1 MVQEYDTAGLRAKG
15 APEDTMKVFT
25 LRNMLR
31 TALWGGVAAAVLA
44 LVGFVAA
51 AIYVVR
57 VTDDLPNHR
66 QLAGY
71 QPPVMSR
78 VHAGDGLLIAEY
90 AREHRVFV
98 PIDNIPQNVVH
109 AFISAEDANFYE
121 HGGLDLRG
129 IIRAGFANISNV
141 MQGRRLEGASTIT
154 QQVAKNFLLSSEQK
168 IERKIR
174 EMVLSRRIERAFT
187 KDQILELYL
196 NEIYLGNRAYGIAA
210 AALNYFG
217 KSLDELELHEIAYLA
232 GLPKGPANYHPERH
246 REAAIARRNYVIGR
260 MLDNGYI
267 SEEAAR
273 EAMAQPL
280 EVVDRLSGAT
290 YTAAEYFVENV
301 RREVFSIYGEDELY
315 DGGLSIRT
323 TLDTSMQLAARRA
336 LRDGLEAY
344 DRRHGYRGALDTIE
358 LGNGWGERL
367 AAVDIPADLDEGWI
381 QAVVLET
388 TDRAARIG
396 FLDGTEGEIPMSALE
411 WARETLPDG
420 LMGPAVNRPSDVLS
434 AGDVIL
440 VASIAGQENY
450 SEGQYGLRQVPQING
465 GILAMDPHTG
475 RVLAMVGGYSF
486 QHSQFN
492 RATQARRQPGSSFKP
507 FVYASAL
514 DHGYTPV
521 SLILDAP
528 FVASGGPDERF
539 YMPSNYSERYYG
551 MSTLRLG
558 LELSRNV
565 MTVRLAQEM
574 GMQPIAE
581 YGERFGIYDD
591 LDPVLAMALGA
602 GETTLY
608 RLVSAYATLVNGGR
622 RVEPTIIDRVQDRT
636 GETIY
641 AHEVLPCDTCD
652 VPDWS
657 PELEEP
663 VFPETREEVVDPVT
677 AYQVVHMLEGAVQRG
692 TGTALRPLG
701 RPLGGKTGTTNDF
714 RDAWFVGFGPDLV
727 VGVYVGFDT
736 PHQLG
741 NGEAG
746 GRVAAPIARDF
757 LAEALGNYPVAPF
770 RVPEG
775 VRLVPVHHD
784 SGEPGAL
791 GQPGV
796 ILEAFR
802 PGTEPSRT
810 TEEEDSGLSFA
821 RSSVSDDPLAFLLN
835 ELPPEE
841 EEEDEEDD
849 GLGGLY

>member
-1 MVQEYDTAGLRAKG
+1 
-15 APEDTMKVFT
+15 MKIFT
-25 LRNMLR
+25 LRNLMR
-31 TALWGGVAAAVLA
+31 TALWGGIAAVVLG
-44 LVGFVAA
+44 VIGFVAA
-51 AIYVVR
+51 AVYVVR
-57 VTDDLPNHR
+57 VTDDLPNHE
-66 QLAGY
+66 QLAEY
-71 QPPVMSR
+71 QPPIMSR

-109 AFISAEDANFYE
+109 AFISAEDKNFYE

-129 IIRAGFANISNV
+129 IIRAAISNV
-141 MQGRRLEGASTIT
+141 GNVLNGRRLEGASTIT
-154 QQVAKNFLLSSEQK
+154 QQVAKNFLLSSEQR
-168 IERKIR
+168 IERKVR
-174 EMVLSRRIERAFT
+174 EMILSRRIERAFT
-187 KDQILELYL
+187 KDQIIELYL
-196 NEIYLGNRAYGIAA
+196 NEIYLGNRAYGVAA

-232 GLPKGPANYHPERH
+232 ALPKGPSNYHPERN
-246 REAAIARRNYVIGR
+246 REAAIARRNWVIER
-260 MLDNGYI
+260 MAENGYV

-273 EAMAQPL
+273 EAQAQPL
-280 EVVDRLSGAT
+280 ETVDRLSGAT

-301 RREVFSIYGEDELY
+301 RREVFSMYGEDELY

-344 DRRHGYRGALDTIE
+344 DRRHGYRGPLATIE
-358 LGNGWGERL
+358 TGEGWVERL
-367 AAVDIPADLDEGWI
+367 SEVEMPGDLDDGWMP
-381 QAVVLET
+381 AMVLET
-388 TDRAARIG
+388 TADTARVG
-396 FLDGTEGEIPMSALE
+396 FLNGEEGEIPMSALE

-420 LMGPAVNRPSDVLS
+420 LLGAAVNRPSDVLGE
-434 AGDVIL
+434 GDVVL
-440 VASIAGQENY
+440 VASIADQEGY

-507 FVYASAL
+507 FVYAAAL
-514 DHGYTPV
+514 DNGYTPA

-528 FVASGGPDERF
+528 FIATGGPDERF

-574 GMQPIAE
+574 GMEPIAE

-591 LDPVLAMALGA
+591 LEPVLAMALGA

-636 GETIY
+636 GSTIF

-652 VPDWS
+652 VSEWS
-657 PELEEP
+657 PELHEP
-663 VFPETREEVVDPVT
+663 QFPETREEVVDPVT
-677 AYQVVHMLEGAVQRG
+677 AYQVVHMLEGAVERG

-736 PHQLG
+736 PYQLG

-757 LAEALGNYPVAPF
+757 LEVALENYPVAPF

-775 VRLVPVHHD
+775 VRLVPID
-784 SGEPGAL
+784 RSNGTPGAL
-791 GQPGV
+791 GQSGV

-810 TEEEDSGLSFA
+810 SEDEESGLSFA
-821 RSSVSDDPLAFLLN
+821 RDSVSDDPLALLLSQQ
-835 ELPPEE
+835 EQQ
-841 EEEDEEDD
+841 EEDEGPEDD
-849 GLGGLY
+849 ELGGLY

>member
-1 MVQEYDTAGLRAKG
+1 MRL
-15 APEDTMKVFT
+15 FT
-25 LRNMLR
+25 LRNTMR
-31 TALWGGVAAAVLA
+31 MALWGGIAAAVLA
-44 LVGFVAA
+44 LVGFIAA
-51 AIYVVR
+51 AVYVVR

-66 QLAGY
+66 QLAEY
-71 QPPVMSR
+71 TPPIMSR

-109 AFISAEDANFYE
+109 AFISAEDKNFYE

-129 IIRAGFANISNV
+129 IIRAAVSNIGNV
-141 MQGRRLEGASTIT
+141 LNGRRLEGASTIT
-154 QQVAKNFLLSSEQK
+154 QQVAKNFLLSSEQR
-168 IERKIR
+168 IERKVR

-187 KDQILELYL
+187 KDEILELYL
-196 NEIYLGNRAYGIAA
+196 NEIYLGNRAYGVAA

-232 GLPKGPANYHPERH
+232 ALPKGPANYHPERR
-246 REAAIARRNYVIGR
+246 REEAIARRNWVIGR

-267 SEEAAR
+267 SAEAAEEAR
-273 EAMAQPL
+273 AQPL
-280 EVVDRLSGAT
+280 QVVDRLSGAT

-301 RREVFSIYGEDELY
+301 RRQVFSMYGEDELY

-344 DRRHGYRGALDTIE
+344 DRRHGYRGPLETIE
-358 LGNGWGERL
+358 PGEGWEERL
-367 AAVDIPADLDEGWI
+367 AAVETPRDLDEGWMP
-381 QAVVLET
+381 AVVLGT
-388 TDRAARIG
+388 TASAARIG
-396 FLDGTEGEIPMSALE
+396 LMSGEDGEIPMSALE
-411 WARETLPDG
+411 WARETRPDG
-420 LMGPAVNRPSDVLS
+420 ELGPVVSRPSQVLGE
-434 AGDVIL
+434 GDVIL
-440 VASIAGQENY
+440 VASIAGQDGYE
-450 SEGQYGLRQVPQING
+450 EGQYGLRQVPEING

-514 DHGYTPV
+514 DHGYTPA

-528 FVASGGPDERF
+528 FVASGGPEERF
-539 YMPSNYSERYYG
+539 YMPSNYSDRYYG

-574 GMQPIAE
+574 GMQPIVE

-591 LDPVLAMALGA
+591 MEPVLAMALGA
-602 GETTLY
+602 GETTLE
-608 RLVSAYATLVNGGR
+608 RLVAAYAALVNGGR
-622 RVEPTIIDRVQDRT
+622 EVEPTILDRVQDRS

-641 AHEVLPCDTCD
+641 AHEVLPCETCD
-652 VPDWS
+652 VETWS
-657 PELEEP
+657 GDLLEP
-663 VFPETREEVVDPVT
+663 VFPEVREEVVDPVT

-692 TGTALRPLG
+692 TGTALRALG

-736 PHQLG
+736 PYQLG
-741 NGEAG
+741 DGEAG

-757 LAEALGNYPVAPF
+757 LAAALENYPVAPF

-775 VRLVPVHHD
+775 VRLVPVD
-784 SGEPGAL
+784 RQSGEPGAL

-802 PGTEPSRT
+802 PGTEPSRD
-810 TEEEDSGLSFA
+810 TEEDESGLSFA
-821 RSSVSDDPLAFLLN
+821 RATVSDDPLALLLAD
-835 ELPPEE
+835 EAG
-841 EEEDEEDD
+841 EEDEEDD
-849 GLGGLY
+849 DDELGGLY